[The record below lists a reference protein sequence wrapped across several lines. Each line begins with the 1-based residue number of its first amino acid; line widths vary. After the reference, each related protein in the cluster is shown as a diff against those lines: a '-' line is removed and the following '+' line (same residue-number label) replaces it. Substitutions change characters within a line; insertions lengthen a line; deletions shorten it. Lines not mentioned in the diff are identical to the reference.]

1 MPPDVAPARIPAL
14 RAWIRV
20 LPCALLVA
28 ALGASAGPARADVPT
43 TDANDTP
50 DTAQG
55 PLSMGV
61 TYTGATDSDEDD
73 DWFTFA
79 VGPGTQRVVVSVSQP
94 ARGTC
99 TLPGDGAFAELYGP
113 SADDSPSLA
122 DVSGAGTGAPQQI
135 TSTLA
140 GPATYYVDVG
150 TDCDPGAPWALRI
163 DTAGAAAAPGG
174 SAEPGSGSAPASGTA
189 PGSSPGVA
197 LTPAQKAKACRR
209 AKRSQTRW
217 TATVAATRRDLRRAR
232 SPVTRRLARHLLAL
246 QRSTLEHV
254 RARVKA
260 AC

>member
-1 MPPDVAPARIPAL
+1 MQPVAAAAPIRAM
-14 RAWIRV
+14 RAWIPV
-20 LPCALLVA
+20 LPCTLLVA

-61 TYTGATDSDEDD
+61 TYTGATDSDQDD

-99 TLPGDGAFAELYGP
+99 ALPGDGAFAELYGP

-163 DTAGAAAAPGG
+163 DTAGAAAAPSGG
-174 SAEPGSGSAPASGTA
+174 SAEPGSGAPSGTA
-189 PGSSPGVA
+189 PGVAPGA
-197 LTPAQKAKACRR
+197 ARTPAQKAKACRR

-254 RARVKA
+254 RARAKA